1 MHRYTLKE
9 NLISAAIGIA
19 IGLPL
24 SIYAVNHRAPSNGG
38 LLPAPE
44 PVIIENVDPADYH
57 SVVDE
62 PQLTNLVYTETED
75 VEEMT
80 AQEKY
85 MEEVRLLAAL
95 VHAEAGNQDEIGKRL
110 VVDVVL
116 NRVDYGPEFEDS
128 IEGVI
133 YEKTGKTWQFT
144 TAGNGMLQDA
154 LNGEATTA
162 DYEAVMKELDA
173 EERLD
178 DRILYFTAGSYNPY
192 CTLAYIH
199 GDHYFGY

>member
-1 MHRYTLKE
+1 MHRHTLKE
-9 NLISAAIGIA
+9 NLISAVIGIA

-24 SIYAVNHRAPSNGG
+24 SIYAVNHMTPSRAS
-38 LLPAPE
+38 LLSTSE
-44 PVIIENVDPADYH
+44 PVIIENVN
-57 SVVDE
+57 E
-62 PQLTNLVYTETED
+62 PTPMNLIYTEAED
-75 VEEMT
+75 VE
-80 AQEKY
+80 ALAASEKRA
-85 MEEVRLLAAL
+85 EEIRLLAAL

-116 NRVDYGPEFEDS
+116 NRMDYDTEFADS
-128 IEGVI
+128 VEGVI

-154 LNGEATTA
+154 LAGEATA
-162 DYEAVMKELDA
+162 SDYEAVMNELDA

-178 DRILYFTAGSYNPY
+178 SRILYFTAGFYNPY
-192 CTLAYIH
+192 CTPAYVH

>member
-1 MHRYTLKE
+1 MHRHTLKE
-9 NLISAAIGIA
+9 NLISAVIGIA

-24 SIYAVNHRAPSNGG
+24 SIYAVNHRTPSRAS
-38 LLPAPE
+38 LLSTSE
-44 PVIIENVDPADYH
+44 PVIIENVN
-57 SVVDE
+57 E
-62 PQLTNLVYTETED
+62 PTPMNLIYTEAED
-75 VEEMT
+75 VE
-80 AQEKY
+80 ALAASEKRA
-85 MEEVRLLAAL
+85 EEIRLLAAL

-116 NRVDYGPEFEDS
+116 NRMDYDTEFADS
-128 IEGVI
+128 VEGVI

-154 LNGEATTA
+154 LAGEATA
-162 DYEAVMKELDA
+162 SDYEAVMNELDA

-178 DRILYFTAGSYNPY
+178 SRILYFTAGFYNPY
-192 CTLAYIH
+192 CTPAYVH

>member
-1 MHRYTLKE
+1 MHRHTLKE
-9 NLISAAIGIA
+9 NLISAVIGIA

-24 SIYAVNHRAPSNGG
+24 SIYAVNHRTPSRAS
-38 LLPAPE
+38 LLSTSE
-44 PVIIENVDPADYH
+44 PVIIENVN
-57 SVVDE
+57 E
-62 PQLTNLVYTETED
+62 PTPMNLIYTEAED
-75 VEEMT
+75 VEALT
-80 AQEKY
+80 ASEKRA
-85 MEEVRLLAAL
+85 EEIRLLAAL

-116 NRVDYGPEFEDS
+116 NRMDYDTEFADS
-128 IEGVI
+128 VEGVI

-154 LNGEATTA
+154 LAGEATA
-162 DYEAVMKELDA
+162 SDYEAVMNELDA

-178 DRILYFTAGSYNPY
+178 SRILYFTAGFYNPY
-192 CTLAYIH
+192 CTPAYVH